1 MSLNNLRIILKKQL
15 TLLTTV
21 VFLVLSCED
30 KSGDSAPVPDVIDIS
45 SGSAQLVLK
54 PGQTIQLKARVIDK
68 KNQEIVE
75 AKVVWSS
82 ENDGVATVDEKGVVT
97 AIDVGVT
104 TIFATYETVQGM
116 REVTVSIIKKR
127 VLSEMFTSST

>member
-1 MSLNNLRIILKKQL
+1 MKKQL

-30 KSGDSAPVPDVIDIS
+30 KSGDSSPVPDVIDIS

-82 ENDGVATVDEKGVVT
+82 ENDAVATVDEKGVVT

>member
-1 MSLNNLRIILKKQL
+1 MKKQF

-30 KSGDSAPVPDVIDIS
+30 KSGDSAQVPDVIDIS
-45 SGSAQLVLK
+45 PGSGQLLLK
-54 PGQTIQLKARVIDK
+54 PGQTIQLKSRVIDK
-68 KNQEIVE
+68 NNQEILE

-82 ENDGVATVDEKGVVT
+82 ENDAVATVDEKGVVT

-116 REVTVSIIKKR
+116 RNVTVSIIKKR

>member
-1 MSLNNLRIILKKQL
+1 MRIILKKQL

-21 VFLVLSCED
+21 VFLALSCED
-30 KSGDSAPVPDVIDIS
+30 KSGDSSPVPDVIDIS

>member
-1 MSLNNLRIILKKQL
+1 MKKQL

-21 VFLVLSCED
+21 VFLALSCED
-30 KSGDSAPVPDVIDIS
+30 KSGDSSPVPDVIDIS

-82 ENDGVATVDEKGVVT
+82 ENDAVATVDEKGVVT

>member
-1 MSLNNLRIILKKQL
+1 LRIILKKQL

>member
-1 MSLNNLRIILKKQL
+1 MKKQF

-21 VFLVLSCED
+21 VFLVISCED
-30 KSGDSAPVPDVIDIS
+30 KSGDSAQVPDVIDIS
-45 SGSAQLVLK
+45 PGSGQLLLK
-54 PGQTIQLKARVIDK
+54 PGQTIQLKSRVIDK
-68 KNQEIVE
+68 KNQEILE

-82 ENDGVATVDEKGVVT
+82 ENDAVATVDEKGVVT

-116 REVTVSIIKKR
+116 RNVTVSIIKKR

>member
-1 MSLNNLRIILKKQL
+1 MKKQL

-21 VFLVLSCED
+21 VFLALSCED
-30 KSGDSAPVPDVIDIS
+30 KSGDSSPVPDVIDIS

>member
-1 MSLNNLRIILKKQL
+1 MKKQL

-21 VFLVLSCED
+21 VFLALSCED

-82 ENDGVATVDEKGVVT
+82 ENDAVATVDEKGVVT

>member
-1 MSLNNLRIILKKQL
+1 LRIILKKQL

-82 ENDGVATVDEKGVVT
+82 END
-97 AIDVGVT
+97 
-104 TIFATYETVQGM
+104 
-116 REVTVSIIKKR
+116 
-127 VLSEMFTSST
+127 

>member
-1 MSLNNLRIILKKQL
+1 MKKQL

-82 ENDGVATVDEKGVVT
+82 ENDAVATVDEKGVVT

>member
-1 MSLNNLRIILKKQL
+1 MKKQL
-15 TLLTTV
+15 TLRTTV

-82 ENDGVATVDEKGVVT
+82 ENDAVATVDEKGVVT

-116 REVTVSIIKKR
+116 REVTVSIIKIR
-127 VLSEMFTSST
+127 VLREMFTSST

>member
-1 MSLNNLRIILKKQL
+1 MKKQL